1 MKQGPILLITQ
12 DTKLLNSGTPGVL
25 QSRDLSDQYLRA
37 ARSVLLDRN
46 MPQEAIEEAIHG
58 CKQKN
63 VTFFF
68 WCESENEPHR
78 SAAAEVQV
86 MLDYLRE
93 QNAWEHPLPSAE
105 TVERLRLQ
113 TLIDIITTAN
123 SHLEPEEVMHTVMT
137 RIHQIIGCE
146 AWSVLI
152 LDRDDPSVLNFAAA
166 YGPIKEQLM
175 GIRIPVGKGI
185 AGWVAKHRQ
194 PLIVNHVKEDPR
206 FLDKIDKTLQFVT
219 RDILCAPLISR
230 GRAIGVIEMV
240 NSTKEHGFSE
250 MDLDIIQ
257 VLVNPAAVAIENA
270 YLFQKTQQLTIQDD
284 LTKLYNA
291 RHLSYC
297 LETELRRAMRNAW
310 HLAVIF
316 LDLDGFKGVN
326 DTYGHLQ
333 GSQCLIDIGEIVK
346 DSARETD
353 IVGRYGG
360 DEFMLILPQTDEE
373 GAIIVGERIRDRVEA
388 YNKVDVPMTA
398 SIGLSVYPDHGHTKE
413 QLIRQADKAMYRV
426 KEQGKNGILSASN
439 LVIPEGSE
447 A

>member
-25 QSRDLSDQYLRA
+25 QERDLSEQYLTA
-37 ARSVLLDRN
+37 ARSVMIDRN
-46 MPQEAIEEAIHG
+46 MPDEAREAVIQRCNH
-58 CKQKN
+58 KN
-63 VTFFF
+63 VSFFF
-68 WCESENEPHR
+68 WSEQENEPFR
-78 SAAAEVQV
+78 SAASEVQV

-93 QNAWEHPLPSAE
+93 QNSWEHPLPAPE
-105 TVERLRLQ
+105 TIDRLRLQ

-123 SHLEPEEVMHTVMT
+123 SHLEPEEVMQTVMT

-152 LDRDDPSVLNFAAA
+152 MDRDDATVLNFAAA

-194 PLIVNHVKEDPR
+194 PLIVNHAKDDPR
-206 FLDKIDKTLQFVT
+206 FFNKIDQALQFVT

-230 GRAIGVIEMV
+230 SRAIGVIEMV
-240 NSTKEHGFSE
+240 NSTKENGFSE
-250 MDLDIIQ
+250 ADLDLIQ

-291 RHLSYC
+291 RHLSHC
-297 LETELRRAMRNAW
+297 LETELRRAQRNAW
-310 HLAVIF
+310 NLAVIF

-333 GSQCLIDIGEIVK
+333 GSNCLIDIGEIVN

-360 DEFMLILPQTDEE
+360 DEFMLILPQTDLE
-373 GAIIVGERIRDRVEA
+373 GAVIVGERIRDRVEA
-388 YNKVDVPMTA
+388 YNKVDVQITA
-398 SIGLSVYPDHGHTKE
+398 SIGISVFPDHGHTKE
-413 QLIRQADKAMYRV
+413 QMIRQADRAMYRV
-426 KEQGKNGILSASN
+426 KEQGKNGILSAGD
-439 LVIPEGSE
+439 LADE
-447 A
+447 AP

>member
-1 MKQGPILLITQ
+1 VKQGPILLITQ
-12 DTKLLNSGTPGVL
+12 DSKLLNSGTPGVL
-25 QSRDLSDQYLRA
+25 QEQDLSEQYLTA
-37 ARSVLLDRN
+37 ARSVLIDKNL
-46 MPQEAIEEAIHG
+46 PEEAREKAMQRCNH
-58 CKQKN
+58 KN
-63 VTFFF
+63 VAFFF
-68 WCESENEPHR
+68 WSEEQNEPLR
-78 SAAAEVQV
+78 SAASEVQV
-86 MLDYLRE
+86 TLDYLRE
-93 QNAWEHPLPSAE
+93 QNAWEQPLPAPE
-105 TVERLRLQ
+105 TIDRLRLQ

-137 RIHQIIGCE
+137 RIHQLVNCE

-152 LDRDDPSVLNFAAA
+152 LDRDDATMLNFAAA

-175 GIRIPVGKGI
+175 GIRIPIGKGI

-194 PLIVNHVKEDPR
+194 PLIVNHAKDDPR
-206 FLDKIDKTLQFVT
+206 FFNKIDESLQFVT

-230 GRAIGVIEMV
+230 SRAIGVIEMV
-240 NSTKEHGFSE
+240 NSHKENGFSE
-250 MDLDIIQ
+250 DDLDLIQ

-291 RHLSYC
+291 RHLSHC
-297 LETELRRAMRNAW
+297 LETELRRAQRNAW
-310 HLAVIF
+310 HLTVIF

-346 DSARETD
+346 DSARDTD

-373 GAIIVGERIRDRVEA
+373 GAIIVGERIRDRVEC
-388 YNKVDVPMTA
+388 YNKVDIAITA
-398 SIGLSVYPDHGHTKE
+398 SIGIAVYPDHGHTKE

-426 KEQGKNGILSASN
+426 KEQGKNGILSAGD
-439 LVIPEGSE
+439 VVDT
-447 A
+447 

>member
-1 MKQGPILLITQ
+1 MKQGPILLLTH

-25 QSRDLSDQYLRA
+25 RERDLSDQYLTA
-37 ARSVLLDRN
+37 ARSILIDRN
-46 MPQEAIEEAIHG
+46 LPDDVRDKVIER
-58 CKQKN
+58 CNRKSLSY
-63 VTFFF
+63 FY
-68 WCESENEPHR
+68 WSEQQNEPER
-78 SAAAEVQV
+78 SAESEVQV
-86 MLDYLRE
+86 ILDYLRE
-93 QNAWEHPLPSAE
+93 QNAWEHPLPAPE
-105 TVERLRLQ
+105 TVDRLRLQ

-137 RIHQIIGCE
+137 RIHQLVGCE

-152 LDRDDPSVLNFAAA
+152 MDRDDTNMLNFAAA

-194 PLIVNHVKEDPR
+194 PLIVNHVKDDPR
-206 FLDKIDKTLQFVT
+206 FMDKIDKTLQFVT

-230 GRAIGVIEMV
+230 SRAIGVIEMV
-240 NSTKEHGFSE
+240 NSTKANGFSE
-250 MDLDIIQ
+250 ADLDLIQ

-291 RHLSYC
+291 RHLSHC
-297 LETELRRAMRNAW
+297 LETELRRAQRNAW

-346 DSARETD
+346 ESARETD

-360 DEFMLILPQTDEE
+360 DEFMLVLPQTDLE
-373 GAIIVGERIRDRVEA
+373 GAVVVGERIRDRVEA
-388 YNKVDVPMTA
+388 YNKVDIPMTA
-398 SIGLSVYPDHGHTKE
+398 SIGISVFPDHGHTKE

-426 KEQGKNGILSASN
+426 KEQGKNGILSAGD
-439 LVIPEGSE
+439 VVDD
-447 A
+447 